1 MKTGEVTIS
10 GCTEMCFRT
19 IQPQACTKLYCWC
32 LRCGENHRYI
42 NQKTLKYGC
51 FLEPGL
57 ACYTNNGD
65 LTDKIVK
72 KSHRTIQLWNKKCL
86 YSIEIK
92 KGDAYNR
99 SM

>member
-1 MKTGEVTIS
+1 M
-10 GCTEMCFRT
+10 
-19 IQPQACTKLYCWC
+19 
-32 LRCGENHRYI
+32 
-42 NQKTLKYGC
+42 
-51 FLEPGL
+51 EPGL

-92 KGDAYNR
+92 KGDAIGQGIFQKYYSVDNDNAQGER
-99 SM
+99 LGGFGSTSK